1 MFKGECMARRRVANP
16 GRTARFYRK
25 NKRSRL
31 KHRRDNNTGGKH
43 VKSKAYKRA
52 HSKARRALGIMGKG
66 GKDVVRRKGRLRG
79 RESLKINRGRGG
91 AKRR

>member
-1 MFKGECMARRRVANP
+1 MARKPVSNP

-25 NKRSRL
+25 NKTSRL

-43 VKSKAYKRA
+43 VHTKSYKRA

-66 GKDVVRRKGRLRG
+66 GKDVVKKGGALRG

-91 AKRR
+91 AKRK